1 MSTKNSLDQRVGAWH
16 PVSMFMNTV
25 KTFILLGIM
34 TALFG
39 FIGLA
44 VAGQQGMIMALVMAA
59 GTNLFAWWGS
69 GSHVLKV
76 YKAQPIQDG
85 RIYQM
90 TEELVMEA
98 GLPMPGVYMLNNP
111 QPNAFATGR
120 NPNKSAVAVSSG
132 IVDLLSEKELRGVI
146 AHELAHIKHRDTLT
160 MTVAATLAGALAMLS
175 RGMMFSRGG
184 NSQRQGR
191 SGGAL
196 ILVMMVLAPV
206 AAMIIRMT
214 ISRTRE
220 YEADREGAE
229 IAQDPIALANA
240 LQKIEHYARGIPNEA
255 AERHPATSH
264 MFIINPLNFNP
275 LRKFFSTHPP
285 TEKRIAALQEMAN
298 EGLSNRG
305 VGSAS
310 YGAGSA
316 GSSLGPGNPW
326 EK

>member
-1 MSTKNSLDQRVGAWH
+1 
-16 PVSMFMNTV
+16 
-25 KTFILLGIM
+25 M

-39 FIGLA
+39 FIGMA
-44 VAGQQGMIMALVMAA
+44 VAGQQGMIMALVFAA

-69 GSHVLKV
+69 GSRVLKV
-76 YKAQPIQDG
+76 YRAEPIHDG

-90 TEELVMEA
+90 TEELALEA

-120 NPNKSAVAVSSG
+120 SPTSSAVAVSSG
-132 IVDLLSEKELRGVI
+132 IVDMLTEKELRGVI

-175 RGMMFSRGG
+175 RGMMYSRGG
-184 NSQRQGR
+184 NRQRQGR
-191 SGGAL
+191 GGAL
-196 ILVMMVLAPV
+196 ILVMMVLAPI

-229 IAQDPIALANA
+229 IAQDPLALAGA
-240 LQKIEHYARGIPNEA
+240 LEKIEHYARGIPNER

-264 MFIINPLNFNP
+264 LFIINPLNFNP

-285 TEKRIAALQEMAN
+285 TEKRIAALQAMAN
-298 EGLSNRG
+298 QGLSNK
-305 VGSAS
+305 
-310 YGAGSA
+310 GAGSV
-316 GSSLGPGNPW
+316 SYDKRNPSHDLGPGNPW
-326 EK
+326 SDT